1 MPKLFWKIF
10 LWFWGAM
17 LIVNCAIL
25 FSVLSTRSASEQNRF
40 KQFAQ
45 SMMSLQAR
53 KAAEILESQSPQA
66 LSDYFRDF
74 GRTADMHFSLYRS
87 DGSDVLGALTDGTTR
102 LWISEAA
109 QDEKTH
115 FPRHYGAPLMLQATT
130 GPSGAKYILFSEHAS
145 LPFAHFLRGG
155 IGTQILRL
163 LAVALAVALVCLVLA
178 HYIASPILHVQGISR
193 RIASGDLSARV
204 RPRLTSRR
212 DEIADLSKDFNLMAE
227 QIETLLHSQSQLLQ
241 AISHE
246 MRSPL
251 ARLTLAVG
259 LAKAS
264 SAPESDGL
272 LDRIEMEAQRIEQML
287 SQLLTLARLD
297 RGATSFP
304 RTPVELSLLLSDIV
318 SDASFEASAIK
329 RWVILTHADACMVA
343 GSDALLRSAI
353 ENVIRNAIR
362 YTRDSSTV
370 EVSLKL
376 DNALGQGFAVIHVTD
391 EGPGVPAAELSEI
404 FKPFYRVSSARERE
418 TGGTGLGLAITH
430 RAVDLYHGTV
440 LARNRTEGGL
450 DVEIRLPV
458 FAVPS
463 HQLPAID
470 GLLSNACEHQ
480 PALNRCAPRPTK

>member
-25 FSVLSTRSASEQNRF
+25 FSILSFRSVSEQNRF

-53 KAAEILESQSPQA
+53 KAAEIYESQSPKA

-74 GRTADMHFSLYRS
+74 GQDTHFSLYRS
-87 DGSDVLGALTDGTTR
+87 DGSDVLGTPTDGTTR

-115 FPRHYGAPLMLQATT
+115 FPRHYGPPLMLQATA

-145 LPFAHFLRGG
+145 LPFARFMRGG
-155 IGTQILRL
+155 VLTQSLRL

-178 HYIASPILHVQGISR
+178 HYIASPILHVQSVSR
-193 RIASGDLSARV
+193 RIANGDLSARV
-204 RPRLTSRR
+204 RPRLTSGR

-259 LAKAS
+259 LAKAAS
-264 SAPESDGL
+264 VPESGGL
-272 LDRIEMEAQRIEQML
+272 FERIETEAERIEQML

-297 RGATSFP
+297 RGTTSFP
-304 RTPVELSLLLSDIV
+304 RTPVELSLLLADIV
-318 SDASFEASAIK
+318 SDASFEGSITK
-329 RWVILTHADACMVA
+329 RSVILTHADPCLVD
-343 GSDALLRSAI
+343 GSEALLRSAI
-353 ENVIRNAIR
+353 ENVIRNAVR
-362 YTRDSSTV
+362 YTRVSSTV

-376 DNALGQGFAVIHVTD
+376 DNTVGQDFAVIHVAD
-391 EGPGVPAAELSEI
+391 EGPGVPTAELSEI

-418 TGGTGLGLAITH
+418 TGGTGLGLAITD
-430 RAVDLYHGTV
+430 RAVHLYHGSV
-440 LARNRTEGGL
+440 VARNRTQGGL
-450 DVEIRLPV
+450 EVEIHLPV
-458 FAVPS
+458 FPF
-463 HQLPAID
+463 LP
-470 GLLSNACEHQ
+470 HQ
-480 PALNRCAPRPTK
+480 PPPTDGVLIKKHKVASELKS

>member
-17 LIVNCAIL
+17 LIVNCAIIL
-25 FSVLSTRSASEQNRF
+25 SILSIRSVSEQNRF

-53 KAAEILESQSPQA
+53 KTAEMFESQSPKA
-66 LSDYFRDF
+66 FSDYLRDF
-74 GRTADMHFSLYRS
+74 GQTADMHFSLYRS
-87 DGSDVLGALTDGTTR
+87 DGSNVLGTLTDETTR
-102 LWISEAA
+102 FWISEAE

-115 FPRHYGAPLMLQATT
+115 FSRLHGPPLMLQATT
-130 GPSGAKYILFSEHAS
+130 GPSGAKYILSAEHAS
-145 LPFAHFLRGG
+145 LPFAHFVRGG

-178 HYIASPILHVQGISR
+178 HYIASPILHLQSVSR
-193 RIASGDLSARV
+193 RIATGDLTARV
-204 RPRLTSRR
+204 RARLTSGR
-212 DEIADLSKDFNLMAE
+212 DEIAGLSKDFNLMAE
-227 QIETLLHSQSQLLQ
+227 QIETLLRSQSQLLQ

-251 ARLTLAVG
+251 ARLTLAAG
-259 LAKAS
+259 LAKAN
-264 SAPESDGL
+264 SAPEQDAL
-272 LDRIEMEAQRIEQML
+272 LDRIETEAERIEQML

-304 RTPVELSLLLSDIV
+304 RTPVELSLLLSDII
-318 SDASFEASAIK
+318 SDATFEGSATK
-329 RWVILTHADACMVA
+329 RSVILTNADPCLVN

-362 YTRDSSTV
+362 YTRESSTV
-370 EVSLKL
+370 EVSLTL
-376 DNALGQGFAVIHVTD
+376 DNTAGQDLAVIHVTD
-391 EGPGVPAAELSEI
+391 EGPGVPSAELSQI

-418 TGGTGLGLAITH
+418 TGGTGLGLAITD
-430 RAVDLYHGTV
+430 RAVHLYHGSV
-440 LARNRTEGGL
+440 SARNRTEGGL

-458 FAVPS
+458 FPVLS
-463 HQLPAID
+463 HQVPPTD
-470 GLLSNACEHQ
+470 GVLTNA
-480 PALNRCAPRPTK
+480 RG

>member
-25 FSVLSTRSASEQNRF
+25 FSILSIRSVSEQNHF

-53 KAAEILESQSPQA
+53 KAAEVFETQSPNA

-74 GRTADMHFSLYRS
+74 GQTTDTHFNLYRP
-87 DGSDVLGALTDGTTR
+87 DGSDVLGAPTDETTR
-102 LWISEAA
+102 LWISETA

-115 FPRHYGAPLMLQATT
+115 FPRHQGPPLMLQATT
-130 GPSGAKYILFSEHAS
+130 GPSGAKYILFSERAS
-145 LPFAHFLRGG
+145 LPFMNFMRGG
-155 IGTQILRL
+155 ILTQALRL
-163 LAVALAVALVCLVLA
+163 LAVALAVALVCLALA
-178 HYIASPILHVQGISR
+178 HYIASPILHVQSVSR

-204 RPRLTSRR
+204 QGRLTSGR

-259 LAKAS
+259 LAKSAS
-264 SAPESDGL
+264 VPESDGL
-272 LDRIEMEAQRIEQML
+272 FDRIETEAERIEQML

-297 RGATSFP
+297 RGAASFP
-304 RTPVELSLLLSDIV
+304 RTTVELSLLLSDIV
-318 SDASFEASAIK
+318 SDASFEGSVTQ
-329 RWVILTHADACMVA
+329 RSVILTHADPCVVE
-343 GSDALLRSAI
+343 GSEALLRSAI
-353 ENVIRNAIR
+353 ENVIRNAVR
-362 YTRDSSTV
+362 YTRESSMV

-376 DNALGQGFAVIHVTD
+376 NSIAGRDLAVIHVTD
-391 EGPGVPAAELSEI
+391 EGPGVPFTELSKI

-418 TGGTGLGLAITH
+418 TGGIGLGLAIAD
-430 RAVDLYHGTV
+430 RAVHLHQGSV
-440 LARNRTEGGL
+440 SARNRTEGGL

-458 FAVPS
+458 FPI
-463 HQLPAID
+463 LPH
-470 GLLSNACEHQ
+470 NPPQ
-480 PALNRCAPRPTK
+480 PTAP

>member
-1 MPKLFWKIF
+1 MVMPKLFWKIF

-25 FSVLSTRSASEQNRF
+25 FSILSFRSVSEQNRF

-53 KAAEILESQSPQA
+53 KAAEIYESQSPKA

-74 GRTADMHFSLYRS
+74 GQDTHFSLYRP
-87 DGSDVLGALTDGTTR
+87 DGSDVLGTPADGTTR

-115 FPRHYGAPLMLQATT
+115 FPRHYGPPLMLQATT

-145 LPFAHFLRGG
+145 LPFAHLIRGG

-163 LAVALAVALVCLVLA
+163 LAVALAVAMVCLVLA
-178 HYIASPILHVQGISR
+178 HYIASPILHLQSVSR
-193 RIASGDLSARV
+193 RIATGDLTARV
-204 RPRLTSRR
+204 RARLTRGR

-259 LAKAS
+259 LAKAAS
-264 SAPESDGL
+264 IPESDGL
-272 LDRIEMEAQRIEQML
+272 FERIETEAERIEQML
-287 SQLLTLARLD
+287 SQLLILARLD

-318 SDASFEASAIK
+318 SDASFEGSAT
-329 RWVILTHADACMVA
+329 RRSVILTHADPCLVD

-362 YTRDSSTV
+362 YTRESSTV

-376 DNALGQGFAVIHVTD
+376 DNTAGQDLAVIHVTD
-391 EGPGVPAAELSEI
+391 EGPGVPSAELSQI

-418 TGGTGLGLAITH
+418 TGGIGLGLAITD
-430 RAVDLYHGTV
+430 RAVHLYQGSV
-440 LARNRTEGGL
+440 SARNRSEGGL

-458 FAVPS
+458 FPILPN
-463 HQLPAID
+463 QLPPTD
-470 GLLSNACEHQ
+470 GDLINA
-480 PALNRCAPRPTK
+480 